1 MKGMV
6 NMKATK
12 LVNELLNLR
21 ESHGGL
27 TEMGIWLS
35 DDRRKVTVNLEYTY
49 YDYDFIPEALENI
62 IEEYMYEWN
71 YSFELEI
78 YL

>member
-1 MKGMV
+1 MK
-6 NMKATK
+6 NMEMSK
-12 LVNELLNLR
+12 LVNKLLDLR
-21 ESHGGL
+21 ESNKNL
-27 TEMGIWLS
+27 QDMDIWTNEEKNTV
-35 DDRRKVTVNLEYTY
+35 RVNLEYTY

-62 IEEYMYEWN
+62 INEYMYEWN

>member
-1 MKGMV
+1 
-6 NMKATK
+6 MKATK

-21 ESHGGL
+21 ENHGGL

-49 YDYDFIPEALENI
+49 YDYDFLPEALEKI
-62 IEEYMYEWN
+62 IDQYMYEWN

>member
-1 MKGMV
+1 
-6 NMKATK
+6 MKATK

-21 ESHGGL
+21 ESNSNL
-27 TEMGIWLS
+27 QDMAIWLS

-49 YDYDFIPEALENI
+49 YDYDFLPEALENI